1 MFVKSYIIMTYIF
14 LFIAFDRLQP
24 CWRRVRSRAGAR
36 SCSGG
41 SPGSSPRACT
51 KGSACPSFERQ
62 APVLCITYLLCYFT
76 TLNDCR
82 IECALKLGVV
92 WNPSC
97 MISGILFEM
106 DTSMLGR
113 VAALLI
119 RDLGR
124 SRVIFLALARG
135 QELVVSICISYW

>member
-1 MFVKSYIIMTYIF
+1 VHLSVGF
-14 LFIAFDRLQP
+14 A
-24 CWRRVRSRAGAR
+24 
-36 SCSGG
+36 
-41 SPGSSPRACT
+41 
-51 KGSACPSFERQ
+51 
-62 APVLCITYLLCYFT
+62 
-76 TLNDCR
+76 
-82 IECALKLGVV
+82 

-97 MISGILFEM
+97 INSEFSFEM

-135 QELVVSICISYW
+135 QELVVSIFISEWWWSVDTDPWGCVVYEMKLE